1 MSCRFLFKIFLVAA
15 FLLSFSAPSQAFW
28 MWTPETNKWVNPK
41 YSLKET
47 PQAQLA
53 YALEFYNAKE
63 YKKAINEFKKLLS
76 HYPRA
81 REAAEAQYNIGLC
94 LAEQGELYQAFKAYQ
109 VVIEKY
115 PFSERSAD
123 VIDKQF
129 EIGNQLVEG
138 KQKKNKIVNVV
149 VGGDYDVVDVYRT
162 VIKNAPYGKN
172 AAVAQY
178 KIGLYLQEKELFQE
192 SRDEFEKTIND
203 YPDSEW
209 AKAARYQIAL
219 SDAKRSSDPQYDQ
232 KVTRS
237 AIDEFKDFVKDNPDV
252 ELSDKAKNEIHK
264 LNEKE
269 AENQFV
275 IAAFYEKQKKYD
287 SAKTYYTSIVED
299 YQTTS
304 WAKKALNRL
313 QEIEGKKIK
322 Q

>member
-1 MSCRFLFKIFLVAA
+1 MKSLLIRSIIFI
-15 FLLSFSAPSQAFW
+15 LLTFGFSFPAQAFW
-28 MWTPETNKWVNPK
+28 VWTPETNKWVNPK
-41 YSLKET
+41 YAVKDT
-47 PQAQLA
+47 PGEQLIF
-53 YALEFYNAKE
+53 ALEFYKSKQYDEAVRE
-63 YKKAINEFKKLLS
+63 LDKLLK
-76 HYPRA
+76 HYPRSM
-81 REAAEAQYNIGLC
+81 EAPDAQFYIGVCAE
-94 LAEQGELYQAFKAYQ
+94 EQGKLFDAFKNYQ
-109 VVIEKY
+109 LGIDKY
-115 PFSERSAD
+115 PFSERSSAIVEKQYNIALKLLEGGDNRGFFIETVTGASHD
-123 VIDKQF
+123 VIEVF
-129 EIGNQLVEG
+129 
-138 KQKKNKIVNVV
+138 
-149 VGGDYDVVDVYRT
+149 RA
-162 VIKNAPYGKN
+162 VIKNAPYGKY
-172 AAVAQY
+172 AAPSQY
-178 KIGLYLQEKELFQE
+178 KIGLYLLEKNLFQE
-192 SRDEFEKTIND
+192 ARDELEKVIND